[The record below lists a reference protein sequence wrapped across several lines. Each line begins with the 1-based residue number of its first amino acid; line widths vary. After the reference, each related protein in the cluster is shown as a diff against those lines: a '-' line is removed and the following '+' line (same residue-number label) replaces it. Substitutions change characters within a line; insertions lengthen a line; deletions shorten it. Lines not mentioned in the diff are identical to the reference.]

1 MNDTLA
7 ARLLLSRHNVMH
19 QKELAQASGVRRQY
33 IGEMERGETTNPPI
47 KVIEALAAAL
57 GVRPEYLAG
66 WSDDPLGE
74 DRPPSIAEGRVV
86 YQVDTPTQY
95 RLVQDLL
102 DVFGE
107 LSPES
112 QRLLLQLAEQ
122 LRRAN
127 SVRIIGDAAAGGK
140 TDAGR

>member
-1 MNDTLA
+1 MTPFA
-7 ARLLLSRHNVMH
+7 QRLVLGRIDLDIS
-19 QKELAQASGVRRQY
+19 QGELAQRAGISQSFLSR
-33 IGEMERGETTNPPI
+33 IERGRVHDVSIATLH
-47 KVIEALAAAL
+47 ALAAAL

-74 DRPPSIAEGRVV
+74 DRPASVAEGRVV

-127 SVRIIGDAAAGGK
+127 GVRIIGDVAGGGK
-140 TDAGR
+140 ADAGR

>member
-1 MNDTLA
+1 MNNTLA
-7 ARLLLSRHNVMH
+7 TRLLLSRHGVMN
-19 QKELAQASGVRRQY
+19 QIELASKAQVKRGY
-33 IGEMERGETTNPPI
+33 ISDIERGAATNPTI
-47 KVIEALAAAL
+47 KVIEALAEAL

-74 DRPPSIAEGRVV
+74 DRPPSLAEGRVV

-127 SVRIIGDAAAGGK
+127 SVRIIGDASASGK

>member
-7 ARLLLSRHNVMH
+7 DRLLLSRRRVMN
-19 QKELAQASGVRRQY
+19 QEELARLAQVRRGY
-33 IGEMERGETTNPPI
+33 ISDIERGASTNPTI
-47 KVIEALAAAL
+47 RVIEALAAAL

-74 DRPPSIAEGRVV
+74 DRPPSLAEGRVV
-86 YQVDTPTQY
+86 YQVDTPSQY

-127 SVRIIGDAAAGGK
+127 SVRIVGDAAASGK

>member
-7 ARLLLSRHNVMH
+7 DRLLLSRRRVMN
-19 QKELAQASGVRRQY
+19 QEELAKLAHIRRGY
-33 IGEMERGETTNPPI
+33 ISDIERGASTNPTI
-47 KVIEALAAAL
+47 KVIEALAEAL

-74 DRPPSIAEGRVV
+74 DRPPSLAEGRVV
-86 YQVDTPTQY
+86 YQVDTPGQY

-107 LSPES
+107 LSPEN

-127 SVRIIGDAAAGGK
+127 GCYLTWARRRD
-140 TDAGR
+140 